1 MSFVTFQPYGRCHR
15 SARVRV
21 CRINRPIRQRLR
33 IEKEQEENVATHLA
47 GEVLL
52 LAENALVAVEAL
64 AEFLE
69 KDRHAR
75 LVGLLA
81 IPPVNTAYK

>member
-1 MSFVTFQPYGRCHR
+1 MVTNIASKVF
-15 SARVRV
+15 
-21 CRINRPIRQRLR
+21 
-33 IEKEQEENVATHLA
+33 
-47 GEVLL
+47 L

-81 IPPVNTAYK
+81 IPPVNTAYKLPASNVFGV